1 MEYSALKGKLI
12 MPEYGRNVQK
22 MVEHAVTIEDKEERT
37 KCVNEIVEIM
47 SNQFSY
53 LRDVHDF
60 KHKVW
65 DHIAIM
71 SNFQLDIDFPFEIIK
86 KEELYKRPETVPY
99 QNHSFKYKHY
109 GRNLERMIEK
119 ASNLEEGEAKEEFIK
134 DIANQM
140 KKSYLLWNKDDVS
153 DKKIFDD
160 LRELS
165 NGKLDVPENLFT
177 LVSSKEVLY
186 SARRVI
192 IKNRKRQQS

>member
-1 MEYSALKGKLI
+1 MEYSTLEGRLI
-12 MPEYGRNVQK
+12 MPEYGRNIQK
-22 MVEHAVTIEDKEERT
+22 MIEHAVTLDDKEERT
-37 KCVNEIVEIM
+37 KCVNTIVEIM
-47 SNQFSY
+47 GNLFSY

-71 SNFQLDIDFPFEIIK
+71 SDFQLDIDSPFEIIK
-86 KEELYKRPETVPY
+86 KEELYKKPERIPY
-99 QNHSFKYKHY
+99 QNNSFKYKHY

-119 ASNLEEGEAKEEFIK
+119 ASNLEEGEAKNEFVRA
-134 DIANQM
+134 IANQM
-140 KKSYLLWNKDDVS
+140 KKSFLLWNKDDVT

-165 NGKLDVPENLFT
+165 NGKLDIPENLFT
-177 LVSSKEVLY
+177 LVNTREVLY

-192 IKNRKRQQS
+192 VKNRKR